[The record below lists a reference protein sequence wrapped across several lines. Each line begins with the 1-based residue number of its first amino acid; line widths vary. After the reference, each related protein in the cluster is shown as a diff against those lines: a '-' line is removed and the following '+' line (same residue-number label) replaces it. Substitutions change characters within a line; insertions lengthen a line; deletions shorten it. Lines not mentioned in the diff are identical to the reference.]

1 MGEGSAE
8 GSAEGSYYNYEG
20 SAEGSTEGSAEDYY
34 TYREVNVNYYDQS
47 QELGQVKSS
56 LHYFTIANFT
66 KPVWPTLLY
75 TQKCSINRAIM
86 EPFFSFVW
94 GNYGANVQNISKFR
108 EQGCLFCFDLIF
120 SCNNNANI

>member
-1 MGEGSAE
+1 MLSQYSVHDCDNTKTDCESEGSTEDPTQGLGEGSAE

-66 KPVWPTLLY
+66 RPLHWFSSVTNTTLYPKMLY
-75 TQKCSINRAIM
+75 
-86 EPFFSFVW
+86 
-94 GNYGANVQNISKFR
+94 
-108 EQGCLFCFDLIF
+108 
-120 SCNNNANI
+120 